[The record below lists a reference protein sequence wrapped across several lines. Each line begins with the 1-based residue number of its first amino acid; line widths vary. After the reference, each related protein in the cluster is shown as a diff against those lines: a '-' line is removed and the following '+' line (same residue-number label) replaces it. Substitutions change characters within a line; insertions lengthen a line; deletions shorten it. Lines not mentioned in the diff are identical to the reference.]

1 MEGLKIIEGPTEGV
15 EADPSS
21 GKSGVVWED
30 LLAESCLPTLVG
42 ARNWGIPVDGHYFPG
57 FERGC
62 PAQFAKNSW
71 CFALKRGTAARRL
84 GKREQNR

>member
-30 LLAESCLPTLVG
+30 LLVESCLPTLVG
-42 ARNWGIPVDGHYFPG
+42 ARTWGSPVDGHYFPG

-62 PAQFAKNSW
+62 PAQFAKTAG
-71 CFALKRGTAARRL
+71 ALP
-84 GKREQNR
+84 